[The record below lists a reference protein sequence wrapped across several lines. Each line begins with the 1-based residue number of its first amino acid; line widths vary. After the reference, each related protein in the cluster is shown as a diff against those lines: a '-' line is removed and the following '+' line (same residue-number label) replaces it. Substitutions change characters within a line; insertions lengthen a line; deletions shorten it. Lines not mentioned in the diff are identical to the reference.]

1 MKAFLSRGTSS
12 QIVITPT
19 GKIFVPT
26 HLFEDKAFHTGLS
39 SFDNLSSNLN
49 DCAFGIEQVHPG
61 YLEDEVRYSLF
72 WWSLLDAETICGHQ
86 WF

>member
-26 HLFEDKAFHTGLS
+26 HLFEDKAFHTGLP

-49 DCAFGIEQVHPG
+49 D
-61 YLEDEVRYSLF
+61 
-72 WWSLLDAETICGHQ
+72 
-86 WF
+86 